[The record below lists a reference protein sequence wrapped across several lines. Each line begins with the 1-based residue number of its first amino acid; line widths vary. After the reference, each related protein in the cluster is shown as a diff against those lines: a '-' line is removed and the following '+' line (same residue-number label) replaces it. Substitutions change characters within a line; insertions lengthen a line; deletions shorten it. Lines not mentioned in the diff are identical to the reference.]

1 MGYLDEAFKDLHELE
16 DGVDL
21 QDEQEVK
28 KAIAFMNGDEDNLAQ
43 LELIVDADAD
53 SEEDIKDSYV
63 GELLLYCPVCH
74 TIHYEKEENIV
85 FDEENDEIVNV
96 GDACPH
102 CKQENG
108 YEIVGKIE
116 EYDATEDEPEEEN
129 EPTEDS
135 DVPLEL
141 DDIEDFEDEETT
153 KKFEESFKIRKRLK
167 EHFDED
173 NLEELARFTGERLH
187 TRERVRETKKVEP
200 KKSLKESKST
210 KKESKLVEK
219 PVYGLEPRYDAR
231 KSFYGK
237 AQVDTGDKGDK
248 NKLYSYDTL
257 VAEIK
262 DGKPVVY
269 GTYSQTTLRHIKEWL
284 KQLGFKAENSK
295 QILAD
300 YGAKKE
306 SCCKEAKKLKEG
318 FRGCKKVEMIWHGSQ
333 SDPELSYTDENG
345 NEYRANYYDIED
357 GMYEYYK
364 EEHDYATTHN
374 DKYAKSLNA
383 TYDWSSLDGNSDD
396 DFDKFVMNHEDNII
410 NDIIEYN
417 SAERDEFDNEKD
429 ENLKEGYYD
438 YMDKDYAHILDSN
451 VDVYD
456 VNAYV
461 LKDSDNKFKAH
472 YTDEYAIIVAPNGK
486 GCVVDYEAVGQDFD
500 SVDSDIDF
508 GVVENKDDE
517 YTDEKG
523 NKHKTISMI
532 ATHRLTT
539 TPKEIMEN
547 APKKTMKYKDFFKKY
562 KYNDRCASNFRE
574 LVSYLQSNGAFKG
587 EKVTESKNLKESKQK
602 KFVAFVPS
610 QNKYIMVDELNASK
624 EYASVFDENS
634 PKAMS
639 AYKTVLKT
647 LGLKDSEIKREYD
660 GFISFDEP
668 YDENLKEGY
677 YDLGSDSGLQEGC
690 HSNKKGKKLKESDDE
705 IYTGIIVYE
714 ISGQE
719 LEEFDEEEKFY
730 GWSDKEIVKELRD
743 NFGDDITIKRVTYVD
758 NLPDHFETLYDSD
771 YQYESCHSKKKKPLN
786 EGPGAGYSVTGMVTN
801 VHNVEVIS
809 DVESRSEYYSN
820 TLMATAECDIVGVQ
834 ASSYYDGREIVGG
847 APIPARLEIKLDYD
861 KEEYYGDAKK
871 VVEALGDDFEFDAT
885 LGGGWGHVTFTGVIE
900 GDYHDVENSPYSTDI
915 LNFSIKIENENVIK
929 DIDKAV
935 TGEDW
940 VDQYDVIDADGDI
953 VDSFDTEDEAIDYAK
968 ANRGVAVEHRQLQ
981 FALLDDFESED
992 IIDEYTEGTVWEREY
1007 TKSYKYDDEQEEAL
1021 KTKKVPPVITDE
1033 QKACKDKECKKKE
1046 LDESLIV
1053 TCDFSD
1059 YRPWSGA
1066 ISTYERIEE
1075 EGKLDD
1081 LENLLEECYPEGI
1094 SMVGINDI
1102 LWFDSDWVFEMLGIT
1117 DDDEED
1123 FDESLFESLVD
1134 RYCQRVYDN
1143 VRDFKTTSCS
1153 KKDKNFIVEGILHYT
1168 NGKKAK
1174 TTFTFKEAKTTNG
1187 KRRFV
1192 GLNETFSKDNTAF
1205 TLLVSTDNKKL
1216 LSESLSYKY
1225 NVEYKG
1231 EQKEIKGKIVT
1242 PKH

>member
-53 SEEDIKDSYV
+53 SEEDIKDTYV

-116 EYDATEDEPEEEN
+116 EYDATEDETEEEK

-187 TRERVRETKKVEP
+187 TKERVRETKKVEP
-200 KKSLKESKST
+200 KKSLKESKKTSKALKESVNKTVKFAVPESEMGAIKKKIDDCGFTITSLCNKSGYAEFEVVGSSDKKDCWKAVDDLVKEINTNKNVTVTRGRST
-210 KKESKLVEK
+210 RESKLVEK

-284 KQLGFKAENSK
+284 KQLGFKAENSN

-300 YGAKKE
+300 YGPKKE
-306 SCCKEAKKLKEG
+306 SCCKEAKKLKETKLSKEAQ
-318 FRGCKKVEMIWHGSQ
+318 FLKNAYEELKDGS
-333 SDPELSYTDENG
+333 P
-345 NEYRANYYDIED
+345 
-357 GMYEYYK
+357 
-364 EEHDYATTHN
+364 
-374 DKYAKSLNA
+374 A
-383 TYDWSSLDGNSDD
+383 TY
-396 DFDKFVMNHEDNII
+396 
-410 NDIIEYN
+410 
-417 SAERDEFDNEKD
+417 
-429 ENLKEGYYD
+429 
-438 YMDKDYAHILDSN
+438 
-451 VDVYD
+451 
-456 VNAYV
+456 
-461 LKDSDNKFKAH
+461 
-472 YTDEYAIIVAPNGK
+472 
-486 GCVVDYEAVGQDFD
+486 
-500 SVDSDIDF
+500 
-508 GVVENKDDE
+508 
-517 YTDEKG
+517 
-523 NKHKTISMI
+523 
-532 ATHRLTT
+532 
-539 TPKEIMEN
+539 
-547 APKKTMKYKDFFKKY
+547 
-562 KYNDRCASNFRE
+562 
-574 LVSYLQSNGAFKG
+574 
-587 EKVTESKNLKESKQK
+587 
-602 KFVAFVPS
+602 
-610 QNKYIMVDELNASK
+610 
-624 EYASVFDENS
+624 
-634 PKAMS
+634 
-639 AYKTVLKT
+639 
-647 LGLKDSEIKREYD
+647 
-660 GFISFDEP
+660 
-668 YDENLKEGY
+668 Y
-677 YDLGSDSGLQEGC
+677 YDLGLDSGLHLVVG
-690 HSNKKGKKLKESDDE
+690 GYSDDE
-705 IYTGIIVYE
+705 IFVKVAYNCDDLQCDYDYDWYMPTYKNGECAFVE
-714 ISGQE
+714 DALDE
-719 LEEFDEEEKFY
+719 TTDWNEEAQYLVEEAKAM
-730 GWSDKEIVKELRD
+730 DKEIASGELVCESCCKGKKRTKQKVKE
-743 NFGDDITIKRVTYVD
+743 
-758 NLPDHFETLYDSD
+758 
-771 YQYESCHSKKKKPLN
+771 SKKRLN
-786 EGPGAGYSVTGMVTN
+786 EGPGAGYSVKGKVTN
-801 VHNVEVIS
+801 VHKVEVIS
-809 DVESRSEYYSN
+809 DVESESEYYSN
-820 TLMATAECDIVGVQ
+820 TLMATAECDIVGVH
-834 ASSYYDGREIVGG
+834 ASSYYDGRDIVDG
-847 APIPARLEIKLDYD
+847 APIPAKLEIKLDYD

-940 VDQYDVIDADGDI
+940 VDQYDVIDTDGDI

-968 ANRGVAVEHRQLQ
+968 KNRCVEVVHRQLQ
-981 FALLDDFESED
+981 FALLADFESED
-992 IIDEYTEGTVWEREY
+992 IVDEYTEGTVWEREY

-1053 TCDFSD
+1053 TCDFFE

-1081 LENLLEECYPEGI
+1081 LENLLEDVYPEGI

-1117 DDDEED
+1117 DDEED

-1143 VRDFKTTSCS
+1143 VRDFKTTSCF

>member
-53 SEEDIKDSYV
+53 SEEDIKDTYV

-108 YEIVGKIE
+108 YEIVGKVE
-116 EYDATEDEPEEEN
+116 EYDANEDEPEEEN

-300 YGAKKE
+300 YGAKRE
-306 SCCKEAKKLKEG
+306 SCKEAKKLKEDAYNEYQRVIDRAKMNIDDG
-318 FRGCKKVEMIWHGSQ
+318 YSDIDEAIWSAI
-333 SDPELSYTDENG
+333 SDDPYLDDFEILKDNFGIDDLYFENG
-345 NEYRANYYDIED
+345 EPASTAIMEIIFDSVYDEVSKYFNE
-357 GMYEYYK
+357 
-364 EEHDYATTHN
+364 
-374 DKYAKSLNA
+374 
-383 TYDWSSLDGNSDD
+383 
-396 DFDKFVMNHEDNII
+396 VV
-410 NDIIEYN
+410 

-429 ENLKEGYYD
+429 ENLKSKKRAVSKIKESIKTKLDKSLKEAKETKLSKEAQFLKNAYEALKDGSPATYYYDLGLDSGLHLVVGGCDNEICVKVAYNCDDLQCDYEYDWYMPTYKNGECAFVEDTLDETTDWNEEAKYLVKVAKAMDKEIASGELVCESCCKEAKNLKEGYYD

-500 SVDSDIDF
+500 SIDSDIDF

-587 EKVTESKNLKESKQK
+587 EKVKESK
-602 KFVAFVPS
+602 
-610 QNKYIMVDELNASK
+610 
-624 EYASVFDENS
+624 
-634 PKAMS
+634 
-639 AYKTVLKT
+639 
-647 LGLKDSEIKREYD
+647 KR
-660 GFISFDEP
+660 
-668 YDENLKEGY
+668 
-677 YDLGSDSGLQEGC
+677 
-690 HSNKKGKKLKESDDE
+690 
-705 IYTGIIVYE
+705 
-714 ISGQE
+714 
-719 LEEFDEEEKFY
+719 
-730 GWSDKEIVKELRD
+730 
-743 NFGDDITIKRVTYVD
+743 
-758 NLPDHFETLYDSD
+758 
-771 YQYESCHSKKKKPLN
+771 LN
-786 EGPGAGYSVTGMVTN
+786 EGPGAGYSVKGKVTN

-809 DVESRSEYYSN
+809 DVESESEYYSN
-820 TLMATAECDIVGVQ
+820 TLMATAECDIVGVS
-834 ASSYYDGREIVGG
+834 ASSYYNGRDIVGG
-847 APIPARLEIKLDYD
+847 APIPAKLEIKLDYD

-929 DIDKAV
+929 DIDNAV

-940 VDQYDVIDADGDI
+940 VDQYDVIDTDGDI

-968 ANRGVAVEHRQLQ
+968 KNRGVEVVHRQLQ

-992 IIDEYTEGTVWEREY
+992 IVDEYTEGTVWEREY

-1053 TCDFSD
+1053 TCDFSE

-1081 LENLLEECYPEGI
+1081 LENLLEDVYPEGI

-1117 DDDEED
+1117 DDEED

-1192 GLNETFSKDNTAF
+1192 GLNETFSNDNKAF

>member
-1 MGYLDEAFKDLHELE
+1 MSYLDEAFKDLHELE

-28 KAIAFMNGDEDNLAQ
+28 DAIAFMNGDKDNLAQ

-53 SEEDIKDSYV
+53 SEEDIKDTYV

-85 FDEENDEIVNV
+85 FDEENDEIVNI

-108 YEIVGKIE
+108 YEIVGKVE
-116 EYDATEDEPEEEN
+116 EYDATEEEPDEEEK
-129 EPTEDS
+129 EPTEDE

-153 KKFEESFKIRKRLK
+153 KKVEESFKIRKRLK
-167 EHFDED
+167 EHFEED

-187 TRERVRETKKVEP
+187 TRERVIETKNVEPKKVEP
-200 KKSLKESKST
+200 KQSLKESKT
-210 KKESKLVEK
+210 PKKESKLVEK
-219 PVYGLEPRYDAR
+219 PVYGLEPRYDSR

-262 DGKPVVY
+262 NGKPVVY

-306 SCCKEAKKLKEG
+306 SCKESKKLKEYVSSKDLKDNDILDILG
-318 FRGCKKVEMIWHGSQ
+318 IEEEQRKVQNVGSYIKQYRQLLDKGYDKPNFEIYLKGDDAYYKKLGKLVDNSKDLVVIDTTIKEAKETKLTKEAQFLKGAYEDLKDNPTGTHYYDLDLDSGLHLVVGEYEDEICVKVAYNCGDLQCDYDYDWEMPLYKDGECAFVE
-333 SDPELSYTDENG
+333 DVLDENTDW
-345 NEYRANYYDIED
+345 N
-357 GMYEYYK
+357 K
-364 EEHDYATTHN
+364 EAQYLIKEAKAMDEEVAKGELVCESCGK
-374 DKYAKSLNA
+374 DKKR
-383 TYDWSSLDGNSDD
+383 T
-396 DFDKFVMNHEDNII
+396 KQKV
-410 NDIIEYN
+410 
-417 SAERDEFDNEKD
+417 
-429 ENLKEGYYD
+429 KEGYYD
-438 YMDKDYAHILDSN
+438 YMDKDYAHILNSN

-456 VNAYV
+456 VNAYI

-500 SVDSDIDF
+500 SVDSKIEF
-508 GVVENKDDE
+508 GVVENKDGE

-523 NKHKTISMI
+523 NKHKTFSII

-587 EKVTESKNLKESKQK
+587 EKVTESK
-602 KFVAFVPS
+602 
-610 QNKYIMVDELNASK
+610 
-624 EYASVFDENS
+624 
-634 PKAMS
+634 
-639 AYKTVLKT
+639 
-647 LGLKDSEIKREYD
+647 KR
-660 GFISFDEP
+660 
-668 YDENLKEGY
+668 
-677 YDLGSDSGLQEGC
+677 
-690 HSNKKGKKLKESDDE
+690 
-705 IYTGIIVYE
+705 
-714 ISGQE
+714 
-719 LEEFDEEEKFY
+719 
-730 GWSDKEIVKELRD
+730 
-743 NFGDDITIKRVTYVD
+743 
-758 NLPDHFETLYDSD
+758 
-771 YQYESCHSKKKKPLN
+771 LN
-786 EGPGAGYSVTGMVTN
+786 EGPGAGYSVKGKVTN
-801 VHNVEVIS
+801 VHNVKVVS
-809 DVESRSEYYSN
+809 DVESESEYYSN
-820 TLMATAECDIVGVQ
+820 TVTATAECDIVDVS
-834 ASSYYDGREIVGG
+834 ASSYDFGRDIVGG
-847 APIPARLEIKLDYD
+847 SPIPAKLEIKLDYD
-861 KEEYYGDAKK
+861 KDEFNNGATQ
-871 VVEALGDDFEFDAT
+871 VVEALGDDFEFDAGI
-885 LGGGWGHVTFTGVIE
+885 GGGWSHVTFNGVIE

-915 LNFSIKIENENVIK
+915 LEFTITIENKNVIE

-940 VDQYDVIDADGDI
+940 VDNYDVINTDNEI
-953 VDSFDTEDEAIDYAK
+953 MDSFETEDEAIDFAK
-968 ANRGVAVEHRQLQ
+968 KNRGVAVEHRQYQ
-981 FALLDDFESED
+981 YALMDDFESED
-992 IIDEYTEGTVWEREY
+992 IIDEYSDGTVWEREY
-1007 TKSYKYDDEQEEAL
+1007 TKSYKYDDEPQEEAL
-1021 KTKKVPPVITDE
+1021 DTKKVPPVITDE
-1033 QKACKDKECKKKE
+1033 QKACKDEECKKKE

-1053 TCDFSD
+1053 TCDFDD
-1059 YRPWSGA
+1059 YKPWSGA
-1066 ISTYERIEE
+1066 IDTYDRIEE
-1075 EGKLDD
+1075 EGKLGD
-1081 LENLLEECYPEGI
+1081 LETLLEDCYPEGI

-1102 LWFDSDWVFEMLGIT
+1102 LWFDSDWVFEELGIT
-1117 DDDEED
+1117 DGDDEED

-1153 KKDKNFIVEGILHYT
+1153 KKDKNFVVEGILHYT

-1174 TTFTFKEAKTTNG
+1174 TTFTFKEAKAPNG
-1187 KRRFV
+1187 KRKFV
-1192 GLNETFSKDNTAF
+1192 GLNETFSKDNKAF
-1205 TLLVSTDNKKL
+1205 TLLVSTGDKKL

>member
-1 MGYLDEAFKDLHELE
+1 MSYLDEAFKDLHELE

-28 KAIAFMNGDEDNLAQ
+28 DAIAFMNGDKDNLAQ

-53 SEEDIKDSYV
+53 SEEDIKDTYV

-85 FDEENDEIVNV
+85 FDEENDEIVNI

-108 YEIVGKIE
+108 YEIVGKVE
-116 EYDATEDEPEEEN
+116 EYDATEEEPEEEK
-129 EPTEDS
+129 EPTED
-135 DVPLEL
+135 DDAPLEL

-153 KKFEESFKIRKRLK
+153 KKVEESFKIRKRLK
-167 EHFDED
+167 EHFEED

-187 TRERVRETKKVEP
+187 TRERVRETKIVEQKKVEP
-200 KKSLKESKST
+200 KQSLKESKST

-300 YGAKKE
+300 YGAKEESCKE
-306 SCCKEAKKLKEG
+306 SKKLKEYVSSKDLKDNDILDILG
-318 FRGCKKVEMIWHGSQ
+318 IEEEQRKVQNVGSYIKQ
-333 SDPELSYTDENG
+333 
-345 NEYRANYYDIED
+345 YRQLLDKGYDKPNFEIYLKGD
-357 GMYEYYK
+357 DAYYK
-364 EEHDYATTHN
+364 KLGKLVDNSKDLVVIDTTIKEAKETKLTKKAQYLVKEAKAMDEEV
-374 DKYAKSLNA
+374 AKGELVCESCGKGKKR
-383 TYDWSSLDGNSDD
+383 T
-396 DFDKFVMNHEDNII
+396 KQKV
-410 NDIIEYN
+410 
-417 SAERDEFDNEKD
+417 
-429 ENLKEGYYD
+429 KEGYYD
-438 YMDKDYAHILDSN
+438 YMDKDYAHILDSD

-456 VNAYV
+456 VNAYI

-500 SVDSDIDF
+500 SVDSKIDF
-508 GVVENKDDE
+508 GAVENKDE
-517 YTDEKG
+517 ERTDEKG
-523 NKHKTISMI
+523 NKYKTFSII

-587 EKVTESKNLKESKQK
+587 EKVTESK
-602 KFVAFVPS
+602 
-610 QNKYIMVDELNASK
+610 
-624 EYASVFDENS
+624 
-634 PKAMS
+634 
-639 AYKTVLKT
+639 
-647 LGLKDSEIKREYD
+647 KR
-660 GFISFDEP
+660 
-668 YDENLKEGY
+668 
-677 YDLGSDSGLQEGC
+677 
-690 HSNKKGKKLKESDDE
+690 
-705 IYTGIIVYE
+705 
-714 ISGQE
+714 
-719 LEEFDEEEKFY
+719 
-730 GWSDKEIVKELRD
+730 
-743 NFGDDITIKRVTYVD
+743 
-758 NLPDHFETLYDSD
+758 
-771 YQYESCHSKKKKPLN
+771 LN
-786 EGPGAGYSVTGMVTN
+786 EGPGAGYSVKGTVTN
-801 VHNVEVIS
+801 IHNVQVVS
-809 DVESRSEYYSN
+809 DVESESEYYSN
-820 TLMATAECDIVGVQ
+820 TLMATAECDIVGVS
-834 ASSYYDGREIVGG
+834 ASSYDFGREIVGG
-847 APIPARLEIKLDYD
+847 SPIPAKLEIKLDYD
-861 KEEYYGDAKK
+861 KDEFNNGATQ
-871 VVEALGDDFEFDAT
+871 VVEALGDDFEFDAGI
-885 LGGGWGHVTFTGVIE
+885 GGGWSHVTFNGVIE

-915 LNFSIKIENENVIK
+915 LNFTIKIENENVIK

-940 VDQYDVIDADGDI
+940 IDNYDVIDTDGDI
-953 VDSFDTEDEAIDYAK
+953 VDSFETEEEAIDYAK
-968 ANRGVAVEHRQLQ
+968 KNRGVAVEHRQYQ
-981 FALLDDFESED
+981 YALMDDFESED
-992 IIDEYTEGTVWEREY
+992 IIDEYSDGTVWEREY
-1007 TKSYKYDDEQEEAL
+1007 TKSYKYDDEPQEEAL
-1021 KTKKVPPVITDE
+1021 DTKKVPPVITDE
-1033 QKACKDKECKKKE
+1033 QKACKDEECKKKE

-1053 TCDFSD
+1053 TCDFDD
-1059 YRPWSGA
+1059 YKPWSGA
-1066 ISTYERIEE
+1066 IDTYDRIEE
-1075 EGKLDD
+1075 EGKLGD
-1081 LENLLEECYPEGI
+1081 LETLLEDCYPEGI

-1102 LWFDSDWVFEMLGIT
+1102 LWFDSDWVFEELGIT
-1117 DDDEED
+1117 DGDDEEETEDEED

-1153 KKDKNFIVEGILHYT
+1153 KKDKNFVVEGILHYT

-1174 TTFTFKEAKTTNG
+1174 TTFTFKEAKAPNG
-1187 KRRFV
+1187 KRKFV
-1192 GLNETFSKDNTAF
+1192 GLNETFSKDNKAF
-1205 TLLVSTDNKKL
+1205 TLLVSTGDKKL

>member
-1 MGYLDEAFKDLHELE
+1 MSYLDEAFKDLHELE

-28 KAIAFMNGDEDNLAQ
+28 DAIAFMNGDKDNLAQ

-53 SEEDIKDSYV
+53 SEEDIKDTYV

-108 YEIVGKIE
+108 YEIVGKVE
-116 EYDATEDEPEEEN
+116 EYDATEVEPDEEEK
-129 EPTEDS
+129 EPTEDE

-153 KKFEESFKIRKRLK
+153 KKVEESFKIRKRLK
-167 EHFDED
+167 EHFEED

-187 TRERVRETKKVEP
+187 TRERVREDKKVEP
-200 KKSLKESKST
+200 KKVEPKQSLKESKT
-210 KKESKLVEK
+210 PKKESKLVEK

-306 SCCKEAKKLKEG
+306 SCKESDYLGNAKIIKSLDELPKVNDNYGGKNNYVISVNKTNSKDGYDIYTVKSQEKEARDNKLGDDVDVSTYTLAIKKESCKEAKEEALGKIQEITKAVDCDGNEFYVKPIWKTDRLATLVDKDGNQTRVEVADLRQFYDLYDQDDEVISHYEDYFDESLKEAKKLKEG

-345 NEYRANYYDIED
+345 KEYRANYWDVED
-357 GMYEYYK
+357 GMYEYYE
-364 EEHDYATTHN
+364 EEHDYATNN
-374 DKYAKSLNA
+374 DDEYAKSLNA

-396 DFDKFVMNHEDNII
+396 DFDKFVMNHEDDVI
-410 NDIIEYN
+410 NVILDYN
-417 SAERDEFDNEKD
+417 GVYESCDKD
-429 ENLKEGYYD
+429 KKRTKQKVKEGYYD
-438 YMDKDYAHILDSN
+438 YMDKDYAHILDSD

-456 VNAYV
+456 VNAYI

-472 YTDEYAIIVAPNGK
+472 YTDEYAIITAPNGK

-500 SVDSDIDF
+500 SVDSKIDF
-508 GVVENKDDE
+508 GAVENKDE
-517 YTDEKG
+517 ERTDEKG
-523 NKHKTISMI
+523 NKYKTISII

-587 EKVTESKNLKESKQK
+587 EKVTESK
-602 KFVAFVPS
+602 
-610 QNKYIMVDELNASK
+610 
-624 EYASVFDENS
+624 
-634 PKAMS
+634 
-639 AYKTVLKT
+639 
-647 LGLKDSEIKREYD
+647 KR
-660 GFISFDEP
+660 
-668 YDENLKEGY
+668 
-677 YDLGSDSGLQEGC
+677 
-690 HSNKKGKKLKESDDE
+690 
-705 IYTGIIVYE
+705 
-714 ISGQE
+714 
-719 LEEFDEEEKFY
+719 
-730 GWSDKEIVKELRD
+730 
-743 NFGDDITIKRVTYVD
+743 
-758 NLPDHFETLYDSD
+758 
-771 YQYESCHSKKKKPLN
+771 LN
-786 EGPGAGYSVTGMVTN
+786 EGPGAGYSVQGKVTN
-801 VHNVEVIS
+801 IHNVQVVS
-809 DVESRSEYYSN
+809 DVESESEYYSN
-820 TLMATAECDIVGVQ
+820 TVTATAECDIIDVS
-834 ASSYYDGREIVGG
+834 ASSYYYGREIVGG
-847 APIPARLEIKLDYD
+847 SPIPAKLEIKLDYD
-861 KEEYYGDAKK
+861 KDEFNNGATQ
-871 VVEALGDDFEFDAT
+871 VIEALGDDFEFDAGI
-885 LGGGWGHVTFTGVIE
+885 GGGWVHSTFDGVIE

-915 LNFSIKIENENVIK
+915 LEFTITIENKNVIE
-929 DIDKAV
+929 DIDNAV

-940 VDQYDVIDADGDI
+940 VDQYDVIDTDNEI
-953 VDSFDTEDEAIDYAK
+953 MDSFETEEEAIDFAK
-968 ANRGVAVEHRQLQ
+968 KNRGVAVEHRQYQ
-981 FALLDDFESED
+981 YALMDDFESED
-992 IIDEYTEGTVWEREY
+992 IIDEYNEGTVWEREY
-1007 TKSYKYDDEQEEAL
+1007 TKSYRYDDEEETEEAL
-1021 KTKKVPPVITDE
+1021 DTKKVPPVITDE
-1033 QKACKDKECKKKE
+1033 QKACKDEECKKKE

-1053 TCDFSD
+1053 TCDFDD
-1059 YRPWSGA
+1059 YKPWSGA
-1066 ISTYERIEE
+1066 IDTYDRIEE
-1075 EGKLDD
+1075 EGKLGD
-1081 LENLLEECYPEGI
+1081 LENLLEDCYPEGI

-1102 LWFDSDWVFEMLGIT
+1102 LWFDSDWVFEELGIT
-1117 DDDEED
+1117 DGDEEETEDEED

-1153 KKDKNFIVEGILHYT
+1153 KKEKNFVVEGILHYT

-1174 TTFTFKEAKTTNG
+1174 TTFTFKEAKAPNG
-1187 KRRFV
+1187 KRKFV
-1192 GLNETFSKDNTAF
+1192 GLNETFSKDNKAF
-1205 TLLVSTDNKKL
+1205 TLLVSTGDKKL

>member
-1 MGYLDEAFKDLHELE
+1 MSYLDEAFKDLHELE

-28 KAIAFMNGDEDNLAQ
+28 DAIAFMNGDKDNLAQ

-53 SEEDIKDSYV
+53 SEEDIKDTYV

-85 FDEENDEIVNV
+85 FDEENDEIVNI

-108 YEIVGKIE
+108 YEIVGKVE
-116 EYDATEDEPEEEN
+116 EYDATEEEPDKEDK
-129 EPTEDS
+129 EPTEDE

-153 KKFEESFKIRKRLK
+153 KKVEESFKIRKRLK
-167 EHFDED
+167 EHFEED

-200 KKSLKESKST
+200 KKVEPKKSLKESKTPKKALKESDEQIYIYQLPIDANVNYIRQNIGLTSANSIKLVGKVNKKGDQPGDILISGT
-210 KKESKLVEK
+210 KEDLAKFVDDYFDLQLLDDYLYEEDEFDTDLITPLKMKESKLVEK
-219 PVYGLEPRYDAR
+219 PVYGLEPRYDSR

-262 DGKPVVY
+262 NGKPVVY

-306 SCCKEAKKLKEG
+306 SCKEAKETKLTKEAQFLKG
-318 FRGCKKVEMIWHGSQ
+318 AYEDLKDNPTGTHYYDLGLDSGLHLVVGEYEDEICVKVAYNCDDLQCDYDYDWEMPLYKNGECAFVE
-333 SDPELSYTDENG
+333 DALDENTDW
-345 NEYRANYYDIED
+345 N
-357 GMYEYYK
+357 K
-364 EEHDYATTHN
+364 EAQYLVKE
-374 DKYAKSLNA
+374 AKA
-383 TYDWSSLDGNSDD
+383 
-396 DFDKFVMNHEDNII
+396 M
-410 NDIIEYN
+410 
-417 SAERDEFDNEKD
+417 DEEVAKG
-429 ENLKEGYYD
+429 ELVCESCGKGKKRTKQKVKEGYYD

-456 VNAYV
+456 VNAYI
-461 LKDSDNKFKAH
+461 LKDSNNKFKAH

-500 SVDSDIDF
+500 SVDSKIDF
-508 GVVENKDDE
+508 GAVENKDGE

-523 NKHKTISMI
+523 NKYKTFSII

-547 APKKTMKYKDFFKKY
+547 APKKTMKYKDFFNKY

-587 EKVTESKNLKESKQK
+587 EKVTESK
-602 KFVAFVPS
+602 
-610 QNKYIMVDELNASK
+610 
-624 EYASVFDENS
+624 
-634 PKAMS
+634 
-639 AYKTVLKT
+639 
-647 LGLKDSEIKREYD
+647 
-660 GFISFDEP
+660 
-668 YDENLKEGY
+668 
-677 YDLGSDSGLQEGC
+677 
-690 HSNKKGKKLKESDDE
+690 
-705 IYTGIIVYE
+705 
-714 ISGQE
+714 
-719 LEEFDEEEKFY
+719 
-730 GWSDKEIVKELRD
+730 
-743 NFGDDITIKRVTYVD
+743 
-758 NLPDHFETLYDSD
+758 
-771 YQYESCHSKKKKPLN
+771 
-786 EGPGAGYSVTGMVTN
+786 
-801 VHNVEVIS
+801 
-809 DVESRSEYYSN
+809 
-820 TLMATAECDIVGVQ
+820 
-834 ASSYYDGREIVGG
+834 
-847 APIPARLEIKLDYD
+847 
-861 KEEYYGDAKK
+861 
-871 VVEALGDDFEFDAT
+871 
-885 LGGGWGHVTFTGVIE
+885 
-900 GDYHDVENSPYSTDI
+900 
-915 LNFSIKIENENVIK
+915 
-929 DIDKAV
+929 
-935 TGEDW
+935 
-940 VDQYDVIDADGDI
+940 
-953 VDSFDTEDEAIDYAK
+953 
-968 ANRGVAVEHRQLQ
+968 
-981 FALLDDFESED
+981 
-992 IIDEYTEGTVWEREY
+992 
-1007 TKSYKYDDEQEEAL
+1007 
-1021 KTKKVPPVITDE
+1021 
-1033 QKACKDKECKKKE
+1033 KKE

-1053 TCDFSD
+1053 TCDFD
-1059 YRPWSGA
+1059 EYKPWSGA
-1066 ISTYERIEE
+1066 IDTYARIEE

-1081 LENLLEECYPEGI
+1081 LENLLEDCYPEGI

-1102 LWFDSDWVFEMLGIT
+1102 LWFDSDWVLEELGINENDEEET
-1117 DDDEED
+1117 EDEED

-1143 VRDFKTTSCS
+1143 VRDFKTTSCY
-1153 KKDKNFIVEGILHYT
+1153 KKEKNFVVEGILHYT

-1174 TTFTFKEAKTTNG
+1174 TTFTFKEAKAPNG
-1187 KRRFV
+1187 KRKFV
-1192 GLNETFSKDNTAF
+1192 GLNETFSKDNKAF
-1205 TLLVSTDNKKL
+1205 TLLVSTGDKKL

>member
-21 QDEQEVK
+21 QDEEEVK
-28 KAIAFMNGDEDNLAQ
+28 KAIDFMNGNEDNLAQ

-53 SEEDIKDSYV
+53 SEEDIKDTYV

-116 EYDATEDEPEEEN
+116 EYDATEDENEEEKK
-129 EPTEDS
+129 PTEDE

-167 EHFDED
+167 EHFEED

-187 TRERVRETKKVEP
+187 TKERVRETKKVEP

-210 KKESKLVEK
+210 KRESKLVEK

-295 QILAD
+295 QILSD

-306 SCCKEAKKLKEG
+306 SCKEAKELKEYVSSKDLKDNDILDILGIEEEQRKVKNVGSYIKQYRQLLDKGYDKPNFEIYLKGDTAYYKNLGKVVDNSKDLVVIDTTLKEAKKTKLTKEAQYLIDEAKAMDKEVAKG
-318 FRGCKKVEMIWHGSQ
+318 ELVCESCCKGKKRTKQKV
-333 SDPELSYTDENG
+333 
-345 NEYRANYYDIED
+345 R
-357 GMYEYYK
+357 
-364 EEHDYATTHN
+364 
-374 DKYAKSLNA
+374 
-383 TYDWSSLDGNSDD
+383 
-396 DFDKFVMNHEDNII
+396 
-410 NDIIEYN
+410 
-417 SAERDEFDNEKD
+417 
-429 ENLKEGYYD
+429 EGYYD

-456 VNAYV
+456 VNAYI

-472 YTDEYAIIVAPNGK
+472 YADEYAIIVAPNGK

-508 GVVENKDDE
+508 GVVENKDEE

-539 TPKEIMEN
+539 TPKEVMEN

-587 EKVTESKNLKESKQK
+587 EKVTESK
-602 KFVAFVPS
+602 
-610 QNKYIMVDELNASK
+610 
-624 EYASVFDENS
+624 
-634 PKAMS
+634 
-639 AYKTVLKT
+639 
-647 LGLKDSEIKREYD
+647 KR
-660 GFISFDEP
+660 
-668 YDENLKEGY
+668 
-677 YDLGSDSGLQEGC
+677 
-690 HSNKKGKKLKESDDE
+690 
-705 IYTGIIVYE
+705 
-714 ISGQE
+714 
-719 LEEFDEEEKFY
+719 
-730 GWSDKEIVKELRD
+730 
-743 NFGDDITIKRVTYVD
+743 
-758 NLPDHFETLYDSD
+758 
-771 YQYESCHSKKKKPLN
+771 LN
-786 EGPGAGYSVTGMVTN
+786 EGPGAGYSVKGKVTN

-809 DVESRSEYYSN
+809 DVESESEYYSN
-820 TLMATAECDIVGVQ
+820 TLMAAAECDIVGVS
-834 ASSYYDGREIVGG
+834 ASSYYNGRDIVDG
-847 APIPARLEIKLDYD
+847 APIPAKLEIKLDYD
-861 KEEYYGDAKK
+861 KEEYYGDATR
-871 VVEALGDDFEFDAT
+871 VVEALGDDFEFDAM
-885 LGGGWGHVTFTGVIE
+885 LGGGWAHSTFTGVIE
-900 GDYHDVENSPYSTDI
+900 GDYHYVENAPYSTDI

-940 VDQYDVIDADGDI
+940 VDQYDVIDTDGDI
-953 VDSFDTEDEAIDYAK
+953 VDSFDNEDEAIDYAK
-968 ANRGVAVEHRQLQ
+968 KNRGVSVEHRQLQ

-992 IIDEYTEGTVWEREY
+992 IIDEYSDGTVWEREY

-1021 KTKKVPPVITDE
+1021 DTKKVPPVITDE
-1033 QKACKDKECKKKE
+1033 QKACKDEECKKKE

-1053 TCDFSD
+1053 TCDFSE
-1059 YRPWSGA
+1059 YKPWSGA
-1066 ISTYERIEE
+1066 ISTYARIEE
-1075 EGKLDD
+1075 EDKLGE

-1102 LWFDSDWVFEMLGIT
+1102 LWFDWEWVFEELGIS
-1117 DDDEED
+1117 DDEDEED

-1192 GLNETFSKDNTAF
+1192 GLNETFSKDNKAF

>member
-21 QDEQEVK
+21 QDEEEVK
-28 KAIAFMNGDEDNLAQ
+28 KAIDFMNGDSDNLAQ
-43 LELIVDADAD
+43 LELIVDADAE
-53 SEEDIKDSYV
+53 SEEDIKDTYV

-116 EYDATEDEPEEEN
+116 EYDATEDETDVEN
-129 EPTEDS
+129 EPTEDD

-200 KKSLKESKST
+200 KKSLKESKSP
-210 KKESKLVEK
+210 KRESKLIEK

-306 SCCKEAKKLKEG
+306 SCKEAKETKLSKEAQYL
-318 FRGCKKVEMIWHGSQ
+318 I
-333 SDPELSYTDENG
+333 
-345 NEYRANYYDIED
+345 
-357 GMYEYYK
+357 K
-364 EEHDYATTHN
+364 E
-374 DKYAKSLNA
+374 AKA
-383 TYDWSSLDGNSDD
+383 
-396 DFDKFVMNHEDNII
+396 M
-410 NDIIEYN
+410 
-417 SAERDEFDNEKD
+417 DNEVANGELVCESCCKGKKRTKQKV
-429 ENLKEGYYD
+429 KEGYYD

-456 VNAYV
+456 VNAYI
-461 LKDSDNKFKAH
+461 LKVSDNKFKAH
-472 YTDEYAIIVAPNGK
+472 YADEYAIIVAPNGK

-500 SVDSDIDF
+500 SVDSKVDF
-508 GVVENKDDE
+508 GAVENKDDE

-523 NKHKTISMI
+523 NKHKTISII

-547 APKKTMKYKDFFKKY
+547 APKKTMKYRDFFKKY

-587 EKVTESKNLKESKQK
+587 EKVTESK
-602 KFVAFVPS
+602 
-610 QNKYIMVDELNASK
+610 
-624 EYASVFDENS
+624 
-634 PKAMS
+634 
-639 AYKTVLKT
+639 
-647 LGLKDSEIKREYD
+647 KR
-660 GFISFDEP
+660 
-668 YDENLKEGY
+668 
-677 YDLGSDSGLQEGC
+677 
-690 HSNKKGKKLKESDDE
+690 
-705 IYTGIIVYE
+705 
-714 ISGQE
+714 
-719 LEEFDEEEKFY
+719 
-730 GWSDKEIVKELRD
+730 
-743 NFGDDITIKRVTYVD
+743 
-758 NLPDHFETLYDSD
+758 
-771 YQYESCHSKKKKPLN
+771 LN
-786 EGPGAGYSVTGMVTN
+786 EGPGAGYSVKGKVTN

-809 DVESRSEYYSN
+809 NVESESEYYSS
-820 TLMATAECDIVGVQ
+820 TLMATAECDLVGVS
-834 ASSYYDGREIVGG
+834 ASSYYNGREIVGG
-847 APIPARLEIKLDYD
+847 APIPAKLEIKLDYD
-861 KEEYYGDAKK
+861 KDEYYGDATK

-900 GDYHDVENSPYSTDI
+900 GDYHDVENAPYSTDI
-915 LNFSIKIENENVIK
+915 LNFTIKIENENVIK

-940 VDQYDVIDADGDI
+940 VDQYDVIDTDGDI
-953 VDSFDTEDEAIDYAK
+953 VDSFETEDEAIDYAK
-968 ANRGVAVEHRQLQ
+968 SNRGVEVVHRQLQ
-981 FALLDDFESED
+981 FALMDDFESED

-1021 KTKKVPPVITDE
+1021 KTKKVPPVITAK

-1046 LDESLIV
+1046 LDESLLV

-1075 EGKLDD
+1075 EGKLGD
-1081 LENLLEECYPEGI
+1081 LENLLEDYYPEGI

-1102 LWFDSDWVFEMLGIT
+1102 LWFDWEWVFEELGIS
-1117 DDDEED
+1117 DDDEDEED

-1153 KKDKNFIVEGILHYT
+1153 KKDKKFIVEGILHYT

-1174 TTFTFKEAKTTNG
+1174 TTFTFNEAKTTNG

-1192 GLNETFSKDNTAF
+1192 GLNETFSKDNKAF

>member
-21 QDEQEVK
+21 QDEEEVK
-28 KAIAFMNGDEDNLAQ
+28 KAIDFMNGDSDNLAQ
-43 LELIVDADAD
+43 LELIVDADAE
-53 SEEDIKDSYV
+53 SEEDIKDTYV

-116 EYDATEDEPEEEN
+116 EYDATEDETDVEN
-129 EPTEDS
+129 EPTEDD

-210 KKESKLVEK
+210 KKESKLIEK

-306 SCCKEAKKLKEG
+306 SCKEAKKLKEYVSSKDLKDNDILDILG
-318 FRGCKKVEMIWHGSQ
+318 IEEEQRKVKTVGSYIKQYRQLLDNGYDKSNFEIYLKGDDAYYKNLGKVVDKSKDLVVIDTTLKEAKETKLTKEAQYLIKEAKKMDKKVAKGELVCGSCCKGKKR
-333 SDPELSYTDENG
+333 TKKNV
-345 NEYRANYYDIED
+345 
-357 GMYEYYK
+357 
-364 EEHDYATTHN
+364 T
-374 DKYAKSLNA
+374 
-383 TYDWSSLDGNSDD
+383 
-396 DFDKFVMNHEDNII
+396 
-410 NDIIEYN
+410 
-417 SAERDEFDNEKD
+417 
-429 ENLKEGYYD
+429 EGYYD

-456 VNAYV
+456 VNAYI

-472 YTDEYAIIVAPNGK
+472 YADEYAIIVAPNGK

-500 SVDSDIDF
+500 GVDSEVDF
-508 GVVENKDDE
+508 GVVENKDEE

-523 NKHKTISMI
+523 NKHKTISLI

-587 EKVTESKNLKESKQK
+587 EKVTESK
-602 KFVAFVPS
+602 
-610 QNKYIMVDELNASK
+610 
-624 EYASVFDENS
+624 
-634 PKAMS
+634 
-639 AYKTVLKT
+639 
-647 LGLKDSEIKREYD
+647 KR
-660 GFISFDEP
+660 
-668 YDENLKEGY
+668 
-677 YDLGSDSGLQEGC
+677 
-690 HSNKKGKKLKESDDE
+690 
-705 IYTGIIVYE
+705 
-714 ISGQE
+714 
-719 LEEFDEEEKFY
+719 
-730 GWSDKEIVKELRD
+730 
-743 NFGDDITIKRVTYVD
+743 
-758 NLPDHFETLYDSD
+758 
-771 YQYESCHSKKKKPLN
+771 LN
-786 EGPGAGYSVTGMVTN
+786 EGPGAGYSVKGKVTN

-809 DVESRSEYYSN
+809 DVESTSEYYSN
-820 TLMATAECDIVGVQ
+820 TLMATAECDIVGVS
-834 ASSYYDGREIVGG
+834 ASSYYNGRDIVGG
-847 APIPARLEIKLDYD
+847 APIPAKLEIKLDYD
-861 KEEYYGDAKK
+861 KDEYYGDATK

-900 GDYHDVENSPYSTDI
+900 GDYHDVADEPYSTDI

-940 VDQYDVIDADGDI
+940 VDQYDVIDTDGDI
-953 VDSFDTEDEAIDYAK
+953 IDSFDNEDEAIDYAK
-968 ANRGVAVEHRQLQ
+968 DNRGVEVVHRQLQ

-992 IIDEYTEGTVWEREY
+992 IIDEYTEGTVWERDY

-1021 KTKKVPPVITDE
+1021 KTKKVPPVITAK

-1046 LDESLIV
+1046 LDEALLV

-1066 ISTYERIEE
+1066 ISTYERIER

-1081 LENLLEECYPEGI
+1081 LENLLEEIYPEGI

-1102 LWFDSDWVFEMLGIT
+1102 LWFDWEWVFEELGIS
-1117 DDDEED
+1117 DDEDEED

-1153 KKDKNFIVEGILHYT
+1153 KKDKKFIVEGILHYT

-1174 TTFTFKEAKTTNG
+1174 TTFTFNEAKTTNG

-1192 GLNETFSKDNTAF
+1192 GVNETFSKDNKAF

>member
-1 MGYLDEAFKDLHELE
+1 MSYLDEAFKDLHELE

-28 KAIAFMNGDEDNLAQ
+28 DAIEFMNGDKDNLAQ

-53 SEEDIKDSYV
+53 SEEDIKDTYV

-108 YEIVGKIE
+108 YEIVGKVE

-129 EPTEDS
+129 EPTEDD

-153 KKFEESFKIRKRLK
+153 KKVEESFKIRKRLK
-167 EHFDED
+167 EHFEED

-200 KKSLKESKST
+200 KKVEPKQSLKESKT
-210 KKESKLVEK
+210 PKKESKLVEK

-262 DGKPVVY
+262 DDKPVVY

-295 QILAD
+295 QILSD

-306 SCCKEAKKLKEG
+306 SCKEAKEEALGKIQEITKAVDCDGNEFYVKPIWKTDRLATLVDKDGNQTRVLVGDLRQFYDLYDQDDEVISHYEDYFDESCKEAKKTNESLKEHISSKDLKDNDILDILGIEEEQRKVKNVGSYIKQYRQLLDKGYDEPKFEIYLKGDDAYYKKLGKVVDNSKDLVVIDTNSKDESLKEG

-345 NEYRANYYDIED
+345 NEYRANYWDIED

-364 EEHDYATTHN
+364 EEHDYATTN
-374 DKYAKSLNA
+374 DDEYAKSLNA
-383 TYDWSSLDGNSDD
+383 TYDWSSLDGNSGD
-396 DFDKFVMNHEDNII
+396 DFDKFVMNHEDDVI

-417 SAERDEFDNEKD
+417 SVDESCGKD
-429 ENLKEGYYD
+429 KKRTKQNVKEGYYD

-456 VNAYV
+456 VNAYI
-461 LKDSDNKFKAH
+461 LKDSNNKFKAH
-472 YTDEYAIIVAPNGK
+472 YTDEYAIIVTPNGK
-486 GCVVDYEAVGQDFD
+486 GCAVDYEAVGQDFD
-500 SVDSDIDF
+500 SVDSKIEF

-523 NKHKTISMI
+523 NKYKTISMI
-532 ATHRLTT
+532 ATHRLNT

-587 EKVTESKNLKESKQK
+587 EKVTESK
-602 KFVAFVPS
+602 
-610 QNKYIMVDELNASK
+610 
-624 EYASVFDENS
+624 
-634 PKAMS
+634 
-639 AYKTVLKT
+639 
-647 LGLKDSEIKREYD
+647 KR
-660 GFISFDEP
+660 
-668 YDENLKEGY
+668 
-677 YDLGSDSGLQEGC
+677 
-690 HSNKKGKKLKESDDE
+690 
-705 IYTGIIVYE
+705 
-714 ISGQE
+714 
-719 LEEFDEEEKFY
+719 
-730 GWSDKEIVKELRD
+730 
-743 NFGDDITIKRVTYVD
+743 
-758 NLPDHFETLYDSD
+758 
-771 YQYESCHSKKKKPLN
+771 LN
-786 EGPGAGYSVTGMVTN
+786 EGPGAGYSVKGTVTN
-801 VHNVEVIS
+801 IHNVQVVS
-809 DVESRSEYYSN
+809 DVESKSEYFSN
-820 TLMATAECDIVGVQ
+820 TVTATAECDIIDVN
-834 ASSYYDGREIVGG
+834 ASSYYYGRDIVGG
-847 APIPARLEIKLDYD
+847 SPIPAKLEIKLDYD
-861 KEEYYGDAKK
+861 KDEFNNGATQ
-871 VVEALGDDFEFDAT
+871 VVEALGDDFEFDAGI
-885 LGGGWGHVTFTGVIE
+885 GGGWVHSTFDGVIE

-915 LNFSIKIENENVIK
+915 LNFTITIENKNVIE

-940 VDQYDVIDADGDI
+940 VDNYDVIDTDGDI
-953 VDSFDTEDEAIDYAK
+953 IDSFETEDEAIDFAK
-968 ANRGVAVEHRQLQ
+968 KNRGVAVEHRQYQ
-981 FALLDDFESED
+981 YALMDDFESED
-992 IIDEYTEGTVWEREY
+992 IIDEYSDGTVWEREY
-1007 TKSYKYDDEQEEAL
+1007 TKSYKYDDEPQEEAL
-1021 KTKKVPPVITDE
+1021 DTKKVPPVITDE
-1033 QKACKDKECKKKE
+1033 QKACKDEECKKKE

-1053 TCDFSD
+1053 TCDFDD
-1059 YRPWSGA
+1059 YKPWSGA
-1066 ISTYERIEE
+1066 IANYEKIEE
-1075 EGKLDD
+1075 EGKLDE
-1081 LENLLEECYPEGI
+1081 LEALLEECYPEGI

-1102 LWFDSDWVFEMLGIT
+1102 LWFDWEWVFEELGINENY
-1117 DDDEED
+1117 DEEEDEDEED

-1153 KKDKNFIVEGILHYT
+1153 KKEKNFVVEGILHYT

-1174 TTFTFKEAKTTNG
+1174 TTFTFKEAKAPNG
-1187 KRRFV
+1187 KRKFV
-1192 GLNETFSKDNTAF
+1192 GLNETFSKDNKAF
-1205 TLLVSTDNKKL
+1205 TLLVSTGDKKL

>member
-1 MGYLDEAFKDLHELE
+1 MSYLDEAFKDLHELE

-28 KAIAFMNGDEDNLAQ
+28 DAIAFMNGDEDNLAQ

-53 SEEDIKDSYV
+53 SEEDIKDTYV

-108 YEIVGKIE
+108 YEIVGKVE
-116 EYDATEDEPEEEN
+116 EYDATEDDTDKEDK
-129 EPTEDS
+129 EPTEDD

-153 KKFEESFKIRKRLK
+153 KKVEESFKIRKRLK
-167 EHFDED
+167 EHFEED

-200 KKSLKESKST
+200 KKVEPKQSLKESKTPKKALKESDEQIYIYQLPKDANVNYIRQNIGLTSANSIKLVGKVNRKGDQPGDILISGT
-210 KKESKLVEK
+210 KEDLAKFVDDYFDLQLLDDYLYEEDEFDTDLITPLKVKESKLVEK

-237 AQVDTGDKGDK
+237 ARVDTGDKGDK

-306 SCCKEAKKLKEG
+306 SCKEAKKTIQ
-318 FRGCKKVEMIWHGSQ
+318 RV
-333 SDPELSYTDENG
+333 
-345 NEYRANYYDIED
+345 
-357 GMYEYYK
+357 
-364 EEHDYATTHN
+364 
-374 DKYAKSLNA
+374 
-383 TYDWSSLDGNSDD
+383 
-396 DFDKFVMNHEDNII
+396 
-410 NDIIEYN
+410 
-417 SAERDEFDNEKD
+417 
-429 ENLKEGYYD
+429 KEGYYD
-438 YMDKDYAHILDSN
+438 YMDKDYAHILDSD

-456 VNAYV
+456 VNAYI

-500 SVDSDIDF
+500 SVDSKIDF
-508 GVVENKDDE
+508 GAVENKDGE

-523 NKHKTISMI
+523 NKYKTFSII

-587 EKVTESKNLKESKQK
+587 EKVTESK
-602 KFVAFVPS
+602 
-610 QNKYIMVDELNASK
+610 
-624 EYASVFDENS
+624 
-634 PKAMS
+634 
-639 AYKTVLKT
+639 
-647 LGLKDSEIKREYD
+647 KR
-660 GFISFDEP
+660 
-668 YDENLKEGY
+668 
-677 YDLGSDSGLQEGC
+677 
-690 HSNKKGKKLKESDDE
+690 
-705 IYTGIIVYE
+705 
-714 ISGQE
+714 
-719 LEEFDEEEKFY
+719 
-730 GWSDKEIVKELRD
+730 
-743 NFGDDITIKRVTYVD
+743 
-758 NLPDHFETLYDSD
+758 
-771 YQYESCHSKKKKPLN
+771 LN
-786 EGPGAGYSVTGMVTN
+786 EGPGAGYSVKGKVTN
-801 VHNVEVIS
+801 VHNVQVVS
-809 DVESRSEYYSN
+809 DVESESEYYSN
-820 TLMATAECDIVGVQ
+820 TLMATAECDIVGVS
-834 ASSYYDGREIVGG
+834 ASSYDFGREIVGG
-847 APIPARLEIKLDYD
+847 SPIPAKLEIKLDYD
-861 KEEYYGDAKK
+861 KDEFNNGATQ
-871 VVEALGDDFEFDAT
+871 VVEALGDDFEFDAGI
-885 LGGGWGHVTFTGVIE
+885 GGGWSHVTFNGVIE
-900 GDYHDVENSPYSTDI
+900 GDYHDVENSPYSIDI
-915 LNFSIKIENENVIK
+915 LNFTIKIENENVIK

-940 VDQYDVIDADGDI
+940 IDNYDVIDTDGDI
-953 VDSFDTEDEAIDYAK
+953 VDSFETEEEAIDYAK
-968 ANRGVAVEHRQLQ
+968 DNRGVAVEHRQYQ
-981 FALLDDFESED
+981 YALLDDFESED
-992 IIDEYTEGTVWEREY
+992 IIDEYSDGTVWEREY
-1007 TKSYKYDDEQEEAL
+1007 TKSYKYDDEEPQEEAL
-1021 KTKKVPPVITDE
+1021 DTKKVPPVITDE
-1033 QKACKDKECKKKE
+1033 QKACKDEECKKKE

-1053 TCDFSD
+1053 TCDFDD
-1059 YRPWSGA
+1059 YKPWSGA
-1066 ISTYERIEE
+1066 IDTYDRIEE
-1075 EGKLDD
+1075 EGKLGD

-1102 LWFDSDWVFEMLGIT
+1102 LWFDWEWVFEELGIT
-1117 DDDEED
+1117 DGDDEEETEDEED

-1153 KKDKNFIVEGILHYT
+1153 KKEKNFVVEGILHYT

-1174 TTFTFKEAKTTNG
+1174 TTFTFKEAKAPNG
-1187 KRRFV
+1187 KRKFV
-1192 GLNETFSKDNTAF
+1192 GLNETFSKDNKAF
-1205 TLLVSTDNKKL
+1205 TLLVSTGDKKL

>member
-1 MGYLDEAFKDLHELE
+1 MPTYKNGECAFVEDTLDETTDWNEEAKYL
-16 DGVDL
+16 
-21 QDEQEVK
+21 VK
-28 KAIAFMNGDEDNLAQ
+28 VAKAMDKEIA
-43 LELIVDADAD
+43 
-53 SEEDIKDSYV
+53 S
-63 GELLLYCPVCH
+63 GELVC
-74 TIHYEKEENIV
+74 
-85 FDEENDEIVNV
+85 
-96 GDACPH
+96 
-102 CKQENG
+102 
-108 YEIVGKIE
+108 
-116 EYDATEDEPEEEN
+116 
-129 EPTEDS
+129 
-135 DVPLEL
+135 
-141 DDIEDFEDEETT
+141 
-153 KKFEESFKIRKRLK
+153 
-167 EHFDED
+167 
-173 NLEELARFTGERLH
+173 
-187 TRERVRETKKVEP
+187 
-200 KKSLKESKST
+200 
-210 KKESKLVEK
+210 
-219 PVYGLEPRYDAR
+219 
-231 KSFYGK
+231 
-237 AQVDTGDKGDK
+237 
-248 NKLYSYDTL
+248 
-257 VAEIK
+257 
-262 DGKPVVY
+262 
-269 GTYSQTTLRHIKEWL
+269 
-284 KQLGFKAENSK
+284 
-295 QILAD
+295 
-300 YGAKKE
+300 E
-306 SCCKEAKKLKEG
+306 SCCKEAK
-318 FRGCKKVEMIWHGSQ
+318 
-333 SDPELSYTDENG
+333 
-345 NEYRANYYDIED
+345 
-357 GMYEYYK
+357 
-364 EEHDYATTHN
+364 
-374 DKYAKSLNA
+374 
-383 TYDWSSLDGNSDD
+383 
-396 DFDKFVMNHEDNII
+396 
-410 NDIIEYN
+410 
-417 SAERDEFDNEKD
+417 
-429 ENLKEGYYD
+429 NLKEGYYD

-500 SVDSDIDF
+500 SIDSDIDF
-508 GVVENKDDE
+508 GVVENKDEE

-539 TPKEIMEN
+539 TPKEVMEN

-587 EKVTESKNLKESKQK
+587 EKVTESK
-602 KFVAFVPS
+602 
-610 QNKYIMVDELNASK
+610 
-624 EYASVFDENS
+624 
-634 PKAMS
+634 
-639 AYKTVLKT
+639 
-647 LGLKDSEIKREYD
+647 
-660 GFISFDEP
+660 
-668 YDENLKEGY
+668 
-677 YDLGSDSGLQEGC
+677 
-690 HSNKKGKKLKESDDE
+690 
-705 IYTGIIVYE
+705 
-714 ISGQE
+714 
-719 LEEFDEEEKFY
+719 
-730 GWSDKEIVKELRD
+730 
-743 NFGDDITIKRVTYVD
+743 
-758 NLPDHFETLYDSD
+758 
-771 YQYESCHSKKKKPLN
+771 KPLN
-786 EGPGAGYSVTGMVTN
+786 EGPGAGYSVKGKVTN

-809 DVESRSEYYSN
+809 DVESESEYYSN
-820 TLMATAECDIVGVQ
+820 TLMATAECDIVGVH
-834 ASSYYDGREIVGG
+834 ASSYYNGREIVGG
-847 APIPARLEIKLDYD
+847 APIPAKLEIKLDYD

-940 VDQYDVIDADGDI
+940 VDQYDVIDTDGDI

-968 ANRGVAVEHRQLQ
+968 KNRCVEVVHRQLQ

-992 IIDEYTEGTVWEREY
+992 IIDEYSEGTVWEREY

-1021 KTKKVPPVITDE
+1021 KTKKVPPVITDK
-1033 QKACKDKECKKKE
+1033 QKACKGKECKKKE
-1046 LDESLIV
+1046 LDESLII
-1053 TCDFSD
+1053 TCDFDD
-1059 YRPWSGA
+1059 YKPWSGA

-1075 EGKLDD
+1075 EGKLGD
-1081 LENLLEECYPEGI
+1081 LEFLLEECYPEGI

-1102 LWFDSDWVFEMLGIT
+1102 LWFDSDWVFEELGIT
-1117 DDDEED
+1117 DDEQEDEED

-1192 GLNETFSKDNTAF
+1192 GLNETFSKDNKAF

>member
-53 SEEDIKDSYV
+53 SKEDIKDTYV

-108 YEIVGKIE
+108 YEIVGKVE
-116 EYDATEDEPEEEN
+116 EYDATEDETEEEN

-187 TRERVRETKKVEP
+187 TKERVRETKKVEP

-306 SCCKEAKKLKEG
+306 SCSRAKLPHNLKESKKLKEEVQEEAHKIADYVLDRTKG
-318 FRGCKKVEMIWHGSQ
+318 
-333 SDPELSYTDENG
+333 
-345 NEYRANYYDIED
+345 
-357 GMYEYYK
+357 K
-364 EEHDYATTHN
+364 EFI
-374 DKYAKSLNA
+374 S
-383 TYDWSSLDGNSDD
+383 W
-396 DFDKFVMNHEDNII
+396 
-410 NDIIEYN
+410 
-417 SAERDEFDNEKD
+417 DEFDQYIYEAAKFLCNVDLNNYD
-429 ENLKEGYYD
+429 EETYIIKMNNKEFDVNDLVNDVRVIMSFDGWNTIFEGEDEGGLTTKEIAIEELVCKSCCKGKKRTKQKVREGHYD

-456 VNAYV
+456 VNAYI

-508 GVVENKDDE
+508 GVVENKDEE

-523 NKHKTISMI
+523 NKHKTFSMI

-539 TPKEIMEN
+539 TPKEVMEN

-562 KYNDRCASNFRE
+562 KYNDRCARNFRE

-587 EKVTESKNLKESKQK
+587 EKVTESK
-602 KFVAFVPS
+602 
-610 QNKYIMVDELNASK
+610 
-624 EYASVFDENS
+624 
-634 PKAMS
+634 
-639 AYKTVLKT
+639 
-647 LGLKDSEIKREYD
+647 KR
-660 GFISFDEP
+660 
-668 YDENLKEGY
+668 
-677 YDLGSDSGLQEGC
+677 
-690 HSNKKGKKLKESDDE
+690 
-705 IYTGIIVYE
+705 
-714 ISGQE
+714 
-719 LEEFDEEEKFY
+719 
-730 GWSDKEIVKELRD
+730 
-743 NFGDDITIKRVTYVD
+743 
-758 NLPDHFETLYDSD
+758 
-771 YQYESCHSKKKKPLN
+771 LN
-786 EGPGAGYSVTGMVTN
+786 EGPGAGYSVKGKVTN

-809 DVESRSEYYSN
+809 DIESESEYYSN
-820 TLMATAECDIVGVQ
+820 TLMATAECDIVGVS
-834 ASSYYDGREIVGG
+834 ASSYEYGRDIVGG
-847 APIPARLEIKLDYD
+847 APIPAKLEIKLDYD
-861 KEEYYGDAKK
+861 KDEYYGDATK

-885 LGGGWGHVTFTGVIE
+885 LGGGWGHVTFAGVIE

-940 VDQYDVIDADGDI
+940 VDQYDVIDTDGDI
-953 VDSFDTEDEAIDYAK
+953 IDSFDYEDEAIDYAK
-968 ANRGVAVEHRQLQ
+968 SNRGVEVVHRQLQ

-992 IIDEYTEGTVWEREY
+992 VIDEYTEGTVWERDY

-1021 KTKKVPPVITDE
+1021 KTKKVPPVITDK

-1046 LDESLIV
+1046 LDESLKVI
-1053 TCDFSD
+1053 CDFSE
-1059 YRPWSGA
+1059 YKPWSGA
-1066 ISTYERIEE
+1066 ISTYARIEE
-1075 EGKLDD
+1075 EDKLGE
-1081 LENLLEECYPEGI
+1081 LESLLEEIYPEGI

-1102 LWFDSDWVFEMLGIT
+1102 LWFDWEWVFEELGIT
-1117 DDDEED
+1117 DDDEEETEDEED
-1123 FDESLFESLVD
+1123 FDENLFESLVD

-1174 TTFTFKEAKTTNG
+1174 TTFTFEEAKTING

-1192 GLNETFSKDNTAF
+1192 GLNETFSKDNKAF

>member
-1 MGYLDEAFKDLHELE
+1 MSYLDEAFKDLHELE

-28 KAIAFMNGDEDNLAQ
+28 DAIAFMNGDKDNLAQ

-53 SEEDIKDSYV
+53 SEEDIKDTYV

-108 YEIVGKIE
+108 YEIVGKVE
-116 EYDATEDEPEEEN
+116 EYDATEEEPDKEDK
-129 EPTEDS
+129 EPTEDD

-153 KKFEESFKIRKRLK
+153 KKVEESFKIRKRLK
-167 EHFDED
+167 EHFEED

-200 KKSLKESKST
+200 KKVEPKQSLKESKTPKKALKESYEQIYIYQLPKDANVNYIRQNIGLTSANSIKLVGKVNKKGDQPGDILISGT
-210 KKESKLVEK
+210 KEDLAKFVDDYFDLQLLDDYLYEEDEFDTDLITPLKMKESKLVEK
-219 PVYGLEPRYDAR
+219 PVYGLEPRYDSR

-300 YGAKKE
+300 YGAKEE
-306 SCCKEAKKLKEG
+306 SCKEAKKT
-318 FRGCKKVEMIWHGSQ
+318 RQRV
-333 SDPELSYTDENG
+333 
-345 NEYRANYYDIED
+345 
-357 GMYEYYK
+357 
-364 EEHDYATTHN
+364 
-374 DKYAKSLNA
+374 
-383 TYDWSSLDGNSDD
+383 
-396 DFDKFVMNHEDNII
+396 
-410 NDIIEYN
+410 
-417 SAERDEFDNEKD
+417 
-429 ENLKEGYYD
+429 KEGYYD
-438 YMDKDYAHILDSN
+438 YMDKDYAHILDSD

-456 VNAYV
+456 VNAYI
-461 LKDSDNKFKAH
+461 LKDSNNKFKAH
-472 YTDEYAIIVAPNGK
+472 YTDEYAIITAPNGK

-500 SVDSDIDF
+500 SVDSEIDF
-508 GVVENKDDE
+508 GAVENKDGE

-523 NKHKTISMI
+523 NKYKTFSII

-587 EKVTESKNLKESKQK
+587 EKVTESK
-602 KFVAFVPS
+602 
-610 QNKYIMVDELNASK
+610 
-624 EYASVFDENS
+624 
-634 PKAMS
+634 
-639 AYKTVLKT
+639 
-647 LGLKDSEIKREYD
+647 KR
-660 GFISFDEP
+660 
-668 YDENLKEGY
+668 
-677 YDLGSDSGLQEGC
+677 
-690 HSNKKGKKLKESDDE
+690 
-705 IYTGIIVYE
+705 
-714 ISGQE
+714 
-719 LEEFDEEEKFY
+719 
-730 GWSDKEIVKELRD
+730 
-743 NFGDDITIKRVTYVD
+743 
-758 NLPDHFETLYDSD
+758 
-771 YQYESCHSKKKKPLN
+771 LN
-786 EGPGAGYSVTGMVTN
+786 EGPGAGYSVKGKVTN
-801 VHNVEVIS
+801 VHNVQVVS
-809 DVESRSEYYSN
+809 DVESESEYYSN
-820 TLMATAECDIVGVQ
+820 TLMATAECDVVGVS
-834 ASSYYDGREIVGG
+834 ASSYDYGREIVGG
-847 APIPARLEIKLDYD
+847 SPIPAKLEIKLDYD
-861 KEEYYGDAKK
+861 KDEFNNGATQ
-871 VVEALGDDFEFDAT
+871 VVEALGDDFEFDAGI
-885 LGGGWGHVTFTGVIE
+885 GGGWSHVTFNGVIE
-900 GDYHDVENSPYSTDI
+900 GDYHDVENSPYSIDI
-915 LNFSIKIENENVIK
+915 LNFTIKIENENVIK

-940 VDQYDVIDADGDI
+940 IDNYDVIDTDGDI
-953 VDSFDTEDEAIDYAK
+953 VDSFETEEEAIDYAK
-968 ANRGVAVEHRQLQ
+968 KNRGVAVEHRQYQ
-981 FALLDDFESED
+981 YALLDDFESED
-992 IIDEYTEGTVWEREY
+992 IIDEYSDGTVWEREY
-1007 TKSYKYDDEQEEAL
+1007 TKSYKYDDEEPQEEAL

-1033 QKACKDKECKKKE
+1033 QKACKDEECKKKE

-1053 TCDFSD
+1053 TCDFDD
-1059 YRPWSGA
+1059 YKPWSGA
-1066 ISTYERIEE
+1066 IDTYDRIEE
-1075 EGKLDD
+1075 EGKLGD

-1094 SMVGINDI
+1094 YMVGINDI
-1102 LWFDSDWVFEMLGIT
+1102 LWFDWEWVFEELGIT
-1117 DDDEED
+1117 YGDDEEETEDEED

-1153 KKDKNFIVEGILHYT
+1153 KKEKNFVVEGILHYT

-1174 TTFTFKEAKTTNG
+1174 TTFTFKEAKAPNG
-1187 KRRFV
+1187 KRKFV
-1192 GLNETFSKDNTAF
+1192 GLNETFSKDNKAF
-1205 TLLVSTDNKKL
+1205 TLLVSTGDKKL

>member
-1 MGYLDEAFKDLHELE
+1 MSYLDEAFKDLHELE

-28 KAIAFMNGDEDNLAQ
+28 DAIAFMNGDEDNLAQ

-53 SEEDIKDSYV
+53 SEEDIKDTYV

-108 YEIVGKIE
+108 YEIVGKVE
-116 EYDATEDEPEEEN
+116 EYDATEEEPDKEEK
-129 EPTEDS
+129 EPTEDE

-153 KKFEESFKIRKRLK
+153 KKVEESFKIRKRLK
-167 EHFDED
+167 EHFEED

-187 TRERVRETKKVEP
+187 TRERVRETKIVEPKKVEP
-200 KKSLKESKST
+200 KQSLKESKST

-237 AQVDTGDKGDK
+237 AQVDTGDKGDE
-248 NKLYSYDTL
+248 NKLYSYGTL

-306 SCCKEAKKLKEG
+306 SCKEAKKTIQ
-318 FRGCKKVEMIWHGSQ
+318 RV
-333 SDPELSYTDENG
+333 
-345 NEYRANYYDIED
+345 
-357 GMYEYYK
+357 
-364 EEHDYATTHN
+364 
-374 DKYAKSLNA
+374 
-383 TYDWSSLDGNSDD
+383 
-396 DFDKFVMNHEDNII
+396 
-410 NDIIEYN
+410 
-417 SAERDEFDNEKD
+417 
-429 ENLKEGYYD
+429 KEGYYD
-438 YMDKDYAHILDSN
+438 YMDKDYAHILDSD

-456 VNAYV
+456 VNAYI

-500 SVDSDIDF
+500 SVDSKIDF
-508 GVVENKDDE
+508 GAVENKDGE

-523 NKHKTISMI
+523 NKYKTFSII

-587 EKVTESKNLKESKQK
+587 EKVTESK
-602 KFVAFVPS
+602 
-610 QNKYIMVDELNASK
+610 
-624 EYASVFDENS
+624 
-634 PKAMS
+634 
-639 AYKTVLKT
+639 
-647 LGLKDSEIKREYD
+647 KR
-660 GFISFDEP
+660 
-668 YDENLKEGY
+668 
-677 YDLGSDSGLQEGC
+677 
-690 HSNKKGKKLKESDDE
+690 
-705 IYTGIIVYE
+705 
-714 ISGQE
+714 
-719 LEEFDEEEKFY
+719 
-730 GWSDKEIVKELRD
+730 
-743 NFGDDITIKRVTYVD
+743 
-758 NLPDHFETLYDSD
+758 
-771 YQYESCHSKKKKPLN
+771 LN
-786 EGPGAGYSVTGMVTN
+786 EGPGAGYSVKGTVTN
-801 VHNVEVIS
+801 IHNVQVVS
-809 DVESRSEYYSN
+809 DVESESEYYSN
-820 TLMATAECDIVGVQ
+820 TLMATAECDIVGVS
-834 ASSYYDGREIVGG
+834 ASSYDFGREIVGG
-847 APIPARLEIKLDYD
+847 SPIPAKLEIKLDYD
-861 KEEYYGDAKK
+861 KDEFNNGATQ
-871 VVEALGDDFEFDAT
+871 VVEALGDDFEFDAGI
-885 LGGGWGHVTFTGVIE
+885 GGGWSHVTFNGVIE
-900 GDYHDVENSPYSTDI
+900 GDYHDVENSPYSIDI
-915 LNFSIKIENENVIK
+915 LNFTIKIENENVIK

-940 VDQYDVIDADGDI
+940 IDNYDVIDTDGDI
-953 VDSFDTEDEAIDYAK
+953 VDSFETEEEAIDYAK
-968 ANRGVAVEHRQLQ
+968 DNRGVAVEHRQYQ
-981 FALLDDFESED
+981 YALLDDFESED
-992 IIDEYTEGTVWEREY
+992 IIDEYSDGTVWEREY
-1007 TKSYKYDDEQEEAL
+1007 TKSYKYDDEEPQEEAL

-1033 QKACKDKECKKKE
+1033 QKACKDEECKKKE

-1053 TCDFSD
+1053 TCDFDD
-1059 YRPWSGA
+1059 YKPWSGA
-1066 ISTYERIEE
+1066 IDTYDRIEE
-1075 EGKLDD
+1075 EGKLGD

-1102 LWFDSDWVFEMLGIT
+1102 LWFDWEWVFEELGIT
-1117 DDDEED
+1117 DDDEEEETEDEED

-1143 VRDFKTTSCS
+1143 VRDFKTTSCY
-1153 KKDKNFIVEGILHYT
+1153 KKEKNFVVEGILHYT

-1174 TTFTFKEAKTTNG
+1174 TTFTFKEAKAPNG
-1187 KRRFV
+1187 KRKFV
-1192 GLNETFSKDNTAF
+1192 GLNETFSKDNKAF
-1205 TLLVSTDNKKL
+1205 TLLVSTGDKKL